1 MKESF
6 AIPQRLKLLK
16 TIVVLSLIISFCLS
30 YRLWLSDRFFPA
42 APLINFDLGFK
53 PDGVLTLL
61 SCLCLG
67 LSLFFKFERALLCIS
82 LILNVLLILLD
93 VNRLQAW
100 FLTYNALLIL
110 LVLFNG
116 RIDNPNRNTVIFI
129 CLQLLI
135 ISIYC
140 CNALNN
146 FNMFF
151 GTDVLHPFINKY
163 SSSLSIRQMTF
174 FTTVGKLLPLL
185 VFLIGIALMFPVARY
200 LAISLALIVHLCLF
214 ILLFPSSSNLNYAA
228 WFVNIAFLFILPLL
242 FLGETKQRYFSW
254 SVLFQKP
261 LFYLCVTVFFVFPI
275 LNVFNREA
283 NLLTINFVNYT
294 ESQKLSFDFNVKDNL
309 PLFVKAFLN
318 EENEKSELKHKQW
331 CLTELNSSLVNHP
344 KVLIALHNYVQN
356 QQFSSVK
363 ELQFNQ

>member
-1 MKESF
+1 
-6 AIPQRLKLLK
+6 
-16 TIVVLSLIISFCLS
+16 
-30 YRLWLSDRFFPA
+30 
-42 APLINFDLGFK
+42 
-53 PDGVLTLL
+53 
-61 SCLCLG
+61 
-67 LSLFFKFERALLCIS
+67 
-82 LILNVLLILLD
+82 

-100 FLTYNALLIL
+100 FLTYNAILFLLI
-110 LVLFNG
+110 LFNG

-146 FNMFF
+146 FNVFF
-151 GTDVLHPFINKY
+151 GTDVLYPFLNKY
-163 SSSLSIRQMTF
+163 QASLSIRQMAF
-174 FTTVGKLLPLL
+174 FTQVGKLLPLL
-185 VFLIGIALMFPVARY
+185 IFLIGIALIFPVARY

-214 ILLFPSSSNLNYAA
+214 VLLFPSATNLNYAA

-261 LFYLCVTVFFVFPI
+261 LFYFCIVVFFVFPI

-283 NLLTINFVNYT
+283 NLVSINFVNYS
-294 ESQKLSFDFNVKDNL
+294 ESQRLSFDFNVKNNL

-318 EENEKSELKHKQW
+318 EENEKAELKHKQW

-344 KVLIALHNYVQN
+344 KVLIALHNYIQN
-356 QQFSSVK
+356 QYFSTVK

>member
-6 AIPQRLKLLK
+6 SIPQRLKLLK

-30 YRLWLSDRFFPA
+30 YRLWLSDRFFPT
-42 APLINFDLGFK
+42 APLINFDLTFK
-53 PDGVLTLL
+53 PDGILTLL

-67 LSLFFKFERALLCIS
+67 LSLFFRFERVLLSIS
-82 LILNVLLILLD
+82 LLFNFLLILLD

-100 FLTYNALLIL
+100 FLMYNALLFI

-140 CNALNN
+140 CNALSN
-146 FNMFF
+146 FNVFF
-151 GTDVLHPFINKY
+151 GTDVLHPFLDKY
-163 SSSLSIRQMTF
+163 QSSLSTRQMAF
-174 FTTVGKLLPLL
+174 FTQVGKLLPLL
-185 VFLIGIALMFPVARY
+185 IFLIGVALMFPIARY

-214 ILLFPSSSNLNYAA
+214 ILLFPSSTNLNYAA
-228 WFVNIAFLFILPLL
+228 WFVNIAFLFVLPLL

-261 LFYLCVTVFFVFPI
+261 LFYLCITLFFVFPI

-283 NLLTINFVNYT
+283 NLVSINFVSYS
-294 ESQKLSFDFNVKDNL
+294 ESQKLSFDFNVNNNL
-309 PLFVKAFLN
+309 PLFVRAFLN
-318 EENEKSELKHKQW
+318 EENERSELKHKQW

-344 KVLIALHNYVQN
+344 QVIIALNNYVQN
-356 QQFSSVK
+356 QYFSTVK

>member
-6 AIPQRLKLLK
+6 SIPQRLKLLK

-30 YRLWLSDRFFPA
+30 YRLWLSDRFFPT
-42 APLINFDLGFK
+42 APLINFDLTFK
-53 PDGVLTLL
+53 PDGILTLL

-67 LSLFFKFERALLCIS
+67 LSLFFRFERVLLSIS
-82 LILNVLLILLD
+82 LLFNFLLILLD

-100 FLTYNALLIL
+100 FLMYNALLFI

-140 CNALNN
+140 CNALSN
-146 FNMFF
+146 FNVFF
-151 GTDVLHPFINKY
+151 GTDVLHPFLDKY
-163 SSSLSIRQMTF
+163 QSSLSTRQMAF
-174 FTTVGKLLPLL
+174 FTQVGKLLPLL
-185 VFLIGIALMFPVARY
+185 IFLIGVALMFPIARY

-214 ILLFPSSSNLNYAA
+214 ILLFPSSTNLNYAA
-228 WFVNIAFLFILPLL
+228 WFVNIAFLFVLPLL

-261 LFYLCVTVFFVFPI
+261 LFYLCITLFFVFPI

-283 NLLTINFVNYT
+283 NLVSINFVSYS
-294 ESQKLSFDFNVKDNL
+294 ESQKLSFDFNVNNNL
-309 PLFVKAFLN
+309 PLFVRAFLN
-318 EENEKSELKHKQW
+318 EENERAELKHKQW

-344 KVLIALHNYVQN
+344 QVIIALNNYVQN
-356 QQFSSVK
+356 QYFSTVK